1 MNKIVEPA
9 VIELPLSSYE
19 NMRMELA
26 WRSDHLRTQFEEI
39 YDILGKIKEKFKLD
53 DFQNT
58 TSLFDPL
65 KTIGKYQ

>member
-1 MNKIVEPA
+1 MNRTVEPA

-26 WRSDHLRTQFEEI
+26 WRSDHLKIQFEEI
-39 YDILGKIKEKFKLD
+39 YDVLERIKEKFLLN
-53 DFQNT
+53 DFQKIAP
-58 TSLFDPL
+58 LFDPL

>member
-1 MNKIVEPA
+1 MNRTVEPA

-26 WRSDHLRTQFEEI
+26 WRSDHLKIQFEEI
-39 YDILGKIKEKFKLD
+39 YDVLERIKEKFLLD
-53 DFQNT
+53 DFQEIAP
-58 TSLFDPL
+58 LFNPL

>member
-1 MNKIVEPA
+1 MNRTVELA

-26 WRSDHLRTQFEEI
+26 WRSDHLKIQFEEI
-39 YDILGKIKEKFKLD
+39 YEVLERIKEKFLLD
-53 DFQNT
+53 DFQEIAP
-58 TSLFDPL
+58 LFDPL